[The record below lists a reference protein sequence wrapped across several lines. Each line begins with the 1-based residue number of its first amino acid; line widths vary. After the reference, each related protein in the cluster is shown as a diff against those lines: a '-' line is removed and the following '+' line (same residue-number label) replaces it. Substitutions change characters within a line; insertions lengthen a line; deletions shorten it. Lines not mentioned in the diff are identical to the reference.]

1 MGKSPK
7 ELRIEFDSAW
17 QYLSD
22 SLDNGFINGDQYDCA
37 LDIISMAYPLE
48 TRAVNIDEGNLEED
62 SDPSDI
68 GGTPMMEL
76 LFEAVEDKATFIN
89 DFRKAIKECRTWNPD
104 EVAEEI
110 IKSRSTND

>member
-1 MGKSPK
+1 MSKSPE
-7 ELRIEFDSAW
+7 ELRIEFDTAW

-37 LDIISMAYPLE
+37 LEIISLAYPE
-48 TRAVNIDEGNLEED
+48 KTREINIDEGDLDED
-62 SDPSDI
+62 SDPSEI
-68 GGTPMMEL
+68 GGTPMIDL
-76 LFEAVEDKATFIN
+76 LFQAVEDKTTFIS

-110 IKSRSTND
+110 IKSRSAND

>member
-1 MGKSPK
+1 MSKSPE
-7 ELRIEFDSAW
+7 ELKIEFEKLR

-22 SLDNGFINGDQYDCA
+22 SLDHGMIKGDHYDCA
-37 LDIISMAYPLE
+37 LYIISLAYPEE
-48 TRAVNIDEGNLEED
+48 TREVNIDEGNLDED
-62 SDPSDI
+62 SDPSEA

-104 EVAEEI
+104 EVAKEI
-110 IKSRSTND
+110 INSRS